1 MEVKTTDWMV
11 MGMIHAYKILQKVS
25 ENFEV
30 ENEEDS
36 LNEVDFQYLA
46 ELQRRDIENPSSL
59 SEEYPYVF
67 KEENVSAHDNVHLGM
82 MNVFTILGEKKE
94 EGMDMDDMNVPFL
107 IEGLSEELENGDLV
121 KSYDDFFVN
130 FSEENGEWME
140 ELR

>member
-1 MEVKTTDWMV
+1 MEVVTTDWMV

-30 ENEEDS
+30 GNEEDS

-67 KEENVSAHDNVHLGM
+67 KEENVAAHDNVHLGM

-94 EGMDMDDMNVPFL
+94 KGADMDDIDVPFL
-107 IEGLSEELENGDLV
+107 IEGLSEELENGDLIE
-121 KSYDDFFVN
+121 SYDDFFVGV
-130 FSEENGEWME
+130 ERRYGLE